1 MSKKLLRDNKIEEQ
15 KRLKEIKEI
24 EHTTF
29 KP

>member
-24 EHTTF
+24 ENTTF